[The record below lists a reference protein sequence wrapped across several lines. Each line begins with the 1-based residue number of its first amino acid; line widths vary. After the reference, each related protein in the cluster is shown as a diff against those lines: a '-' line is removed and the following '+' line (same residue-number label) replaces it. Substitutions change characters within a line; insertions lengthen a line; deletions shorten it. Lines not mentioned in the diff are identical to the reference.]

1 MCPAY
6 PSVDESRDRLP
17 RAGRR
22 VTGLAFSPDGRTL
35 ATSQT
40 DGWVHLRDAATGTVQ
55 SVWPGRFFALQRG
68 RDQTVWVAGHPV
80 GAPLA
85 YILVYVVAVA
95 FSLPGGI
102 WLTVGGGFLFGWLSR
117 ELLIIQTNVTTLEL
131 QTIGLIIPGL
141 ISNWMERQGVVKTI
155 TTMIIAAIFIRLILM
170 ITTGGEVFSIED
182 WVI

>member
-1 MCPAY
+1 MKY
-6 PSVDESRDRLP
+6 LSNYMFIY
-17 RAGRR
+17 GRR
-22 VTGLAFSPDGRTL
+22 RV
-35 ATSQT
+35 
-40 DGWVHLRDAATGTVQ
+40 VMV
-55 SVWPGRFFALQRG
+55 
-68 RDQTVWVAGHPV
+68 
-80 GAPLA
+80 
-85 YILVYVVAVA
+85 IL
-95 FSLPGGI
+95 I
-102 WLTVGGGFLFGWLSR
+102 GFLFGWLSR